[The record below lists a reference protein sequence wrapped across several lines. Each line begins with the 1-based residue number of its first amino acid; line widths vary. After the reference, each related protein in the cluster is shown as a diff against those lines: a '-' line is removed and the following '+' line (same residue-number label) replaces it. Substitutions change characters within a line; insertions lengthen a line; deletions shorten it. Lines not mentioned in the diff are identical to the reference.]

1 MRVSKAGARRQ
12 GSVVRSSRRSR
23 SSPTQPVFG
32 EVLRA
37 EQEQAIDLSAALA
50 EIDDYAR
57 QFMQSPVLANL
68 LRYKKKVRE
77 LLHYLVRQSYEV
89 QESSFYDP
97 QGRRRLFV
105 MVEIIN
111 QKLEELGREF
121 LSKHGPPLDLVRR
134 LDEIRG
140 LLLDLEI

>member
-1 MRVSKAGARRQ
+1 LRISKTGARRE
-12 GSVVRSSRRSR
+12 GAVPRSR
-23 SSPTQPVFG
+23 GKVRNSPAQPVFG

-37 EQEQAIDLSAALA
+37 EQAQGLDLAAALT

-57 QFMQSPVLANL
+57 QLMQSPVLANL
-68 LRYKKKVRE
+68 LRYKRRVRE
-77 LLHYLVRQSYEV
+77 LLLYLVQQSYEV
-89 QESSFYDP
+89 RESSCYDP

-111 QKLEELGREF
+111 QKLEDLTRAF
-121 LSKHGPPLDLVRR
+121 LEKHAPPLDLVGR